1 MKENQQFW
9 AAVKKP
15 PLAAEQ
21 EQLGSVVG
29 SVVGSVGSEQSEQLT
44 RYTVDWCAMQH
55 SGQCGRFGQCVGHC
69 QWAVWRVLWAVW
81 CRDRKVFWAVWSG
94 QFFGQCGGECGEGK
108 VSSSSPVWTVDTA
121 LGLRCPYRPDSDA
134 PRFHNWHLGTLAS
147 LGPTVFC
154 AEIGPERMKKYC
166 LVTLGRSQK
175 RTSPHPSP
183 LLKMG
188 QGMRGVIAD
197 DSDDDGDNDGHG
209 DYDDI

>member
-1 MKENQQFW
+1 M
-9 AAVKKP
+9 
-15 PLAAEQ
+15 
-21 EQLGSVVG
+21 
-29 SVVGSVGSEQSEQLT
+29 
-44 RYTVDWCAMQH
+44 
-55 SGQCGRFGQCVGHC
+55 
-69 QWAVWRVLWAVW
+69 
-81 CRDRKVFWAVWSG
+81 
-94 QFFGQCGGECGEGK
+94 
-108 VSSSSPVWTVDTA
+108 SSSSPVWTVDTA

-147 LGPTVFC
+147 LGPTVFS

-183 LLKMG
+183 PPQNGTG
-188 QGMRGVIAD
+188 QDIAD